1 MYNVELPKQL
11 FKKFENCIYRVRIIN
26 NQAKCAV
33 AIVEYSNKKTY
44 KIGYTKPF
52 VNKYIGCSNTEES
65 LEFWVPLGTTSWQAT
80 EVPEEL
86 MFVVDRLKAMC
97 NTSEEETL
105 MIEEETR
112 QVMCSFNEQFY
123 G

>member
-1 MYNVELPKQL
+1 MYTVELPKQL
-11 FKKFENCIYRVRIIN
+11 FKKFENCVYHVRIVN

-44 KIGYTKPF
+44 KIEYTKPF
-52 VNKYIGCSNTEES
+52 VNKYIGCSNMEET
-65 LEFWVPLGTTSWQAT
+65 LNFWVPLSTTSWQSIN
-80 EVPEEL
+80 VPEEL

-97 NTSEEETL
+97 DTSKEEL
-105 MIEEETR
+105 SMIEEETR
-112 QVMCSFNEQFY
+112 QIMCSFNEQFY

>member
-11 FKKFENCIYRVRIIN
+11 FKKFENCVYHVRIIN

-44 KIGYTKPF
+44 RIEYVKPF
-52 VNKYIGCSNTEES
+52 MNKYIGCSNWEES
-65 LEFWVPLGTTSWQAT
+65 LELWVPLSTTSWQAI

-86 MFVVDRLKAMC
+86 MFVVDRLKNMC
-97 NTSEEETL
+97 DTSKEEIA

-112 QVMCSFNEQFY
+112 QIV
-123 G
+123 

>member
-11 FKKFENCIYRVRIIN
+11 FKKFENCVYRVRIIN

-44 KIGYTKPF
+44 KIEYVKPF
-52 VNKYIGCSNTEES
+52 MNKYIGYSNMEET
-65 LEFWVPLGTTSWQAT
+65 LNFWVPTDKSTWHSIN
-80 EVPEEL
+80 VPEEL

-97 NTSEEETL
+97 NTSEEEIA

-112 QVMCSFNEQFY
+112 QIVYSFNE
-123 G
+123 